1 MYIRIDE
8 NNNITDLIVIG
19 GKPETGTVYEL
30 DHIDEEIMLDIHNY
44 KYIDGQFIK
53 SNTDIRLQHIDEIK
67 QAKINNISLI
77 CKTVIEQ
84 GIEFGGSHYSLTTTD
99 QINLMKLE
107 SVARFSPETTLLY
120 HADGEECRVFSNE
133 EIIAIA
139 TIGIG
144 WITFNTTYFNQ
155 LKAQILSMT
164 NIDDIIAMNYGSPLN
179 ELHNTQ
185 FTLLTQGLD
194 FTIPEVIDTYD
205 YNVSN
210 PQISSDV
217 IKDALMI
224 QEQNKQVEVEPEIP
238 DDPPLDEDGTNEASD
253 STEITEP
260 NIDVDYNTDEE
271 IVEEIPYESLH
282 PPVDDIPLQSND
294 AEVDVNNPDTII
306 PTEDEEIPYDPTIE
320 NPVIDNTESQPD
332 APNEL
337 YEQIMEEE
345 RNREQPIEIEDVE
358 IPDNITDENQV
369 ESGELYE

>member
-19 GKPETGTVYEL
+19 GKPDTGTVYEL
-30 DHIDEEIMLDIHNY
+30 DHIDEEIMSDIHNY

-53 SNTDIRLQHIDEIK
+53 SNTDIRLQYIDEIK
-67 QAKINNISLI
+67 QAKINNMSLI
-77 CKTVIEQ
+77 CKTIIEQ

-107 SVARFSPETTLLY
+107 SVARFSPEMTLLY

-164 NIDDIIAMNYGSPLN
+164 DIDDIIAVNYGSPLD

-194 FTIPEVIDTYD
+194 FTIPEIVDTFD
-205 YNVSN
+205 YSVSN
-210 PQISSDV
+210 PQVDPDV

-224 QEQNKQVEVEPEIP
+224 EVQNKQKEDYFDEEVSPPIIPDEPE
-238 DDPPLDEDGTNEASD
+238 E
-253 STEITEP
+253 EP
-260 NIDVDYNTDEE
+260 ELTYEE
-271 IVEEIPYESLH
+271 LH
-282 PPVDDIPLQSND
+282 PQVDDVPSQSND
-294 AEVDVNNPDTII
+294 VEVDVNNPDTNI
-306 PTEDEEIPYDPTIE
+306 PVEDEEIPYDPTIE

-332 APNEL
+332 VLNEL
-337 YEQIMEEE
+337 YTQIMEEE
-345 RNREQPIEIEDVE
+345 RNREQPVE
-358 IPDNITDENQV
+358 VPNNITDEN
-369 ESGELYE
+369 